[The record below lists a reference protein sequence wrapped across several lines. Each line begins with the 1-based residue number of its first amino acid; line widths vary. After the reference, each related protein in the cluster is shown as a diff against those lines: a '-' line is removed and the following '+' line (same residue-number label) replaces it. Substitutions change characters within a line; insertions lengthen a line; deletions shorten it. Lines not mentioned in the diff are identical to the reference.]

1 MVAAFYHKVPELYC
15 DFAAMRHQTSHQTPM
30 GSNLLDRLA
39 SRRLIVVTG
48 KGGVGKSTI
57 SAVLATALA
66 ARGRRALAVEVDPR
80 ENLHQ
85 LFGVAPSGGEIVPAG
100 RGRSVLH
107 LKPRAVID
115 RVVEERVRL
124 GPLIR
129 RVQASPV
136 YQHFADAA
144 PGLESLAVLEFGRRL
159 AGEAGH
165 DVVVLDAPASGHGL
179 SLLVAPLVTAEAVGA
194 GGPAGRLAAELSE
207 FVRDRERLGVLV
219 VTQPEEMPV
228 TEALELRAELVARV
242 GREPDGVVVN
252 GLYPPWR
259 EAEAGEL
266 PAEIAA
272 LWHERDALRIRETAR
287 LASGWP
293 TPPVE
298 LPLLALGRGPALV
311 SALVELWEATP

>member
-1 MVAAFYHKVPELYC
+1 MNP
-15 DFAAMRHQTSHQTPM
+15 S
-30 GSNLLDRLA
+30 LLDRLA
-39 SRRLIVVTG
+39 TRRLIVVTG
-48 KGGVGKSTI
+48 KGGVGKSTV

-85 LFGVAPSGGEIVPAG
+85 LFGVAPSGGEVVTAG
-100 RGRSVLH
+100 PGRAVLH

-136 YQHFADAA
+136 YQHFAAAA

-159 AGEAGH
+159 AGEAGY

-179 SLLVAPLVTAEAVGA
+179 SLLLAPKVTAEAVGA
-194 GGPAGRLAAELSE
+194 SGPAGRLAAELAE
-207 FVRDRERLGVLV
+207 FVADGNRLGVLV
-219 VTQPEEMPV
+219 VSQAEEMPISE
-228 TEALELRAELVARV
+228 TLELRADLVARV
-242 GREPDGVVVN
+242 GREPDGVLVN
-252 GLYPPWR
+252 GLYPPWNER
-259 EAEAGEL
+259 EAANL
-266 PAEIAA
+266 PSEIAA
-272 LWHERDALRIRETAR
+272 LWHERDALRGRELAR
-287 LASGWP
+287 LAAGWP
-293 TPPVE
+293 EAPAVL

-311 SALVELWEATP
+311 AALVARWEAAR